1 MNNRELL
8 HRFSHACIGLHRF
21 GRICIGC
28 PIFMQNKLISIGDA
42 AKLLGISIDTLRRW
56 DSAGRV
62 HSIRSGPLGHRY
74 FLQADIE
81 QYMQD
86 VASIARHWSEAPQA
100 TEPSS
105 EMYCQ
110 TRDVFQARL
119 EQFQSQLS
127 RITQSTNASLV
138 TAAAGEIGNNSF
150 DHNLGNWPDI
160 AGILFSCDMKNKKV
174 VLVDRGQG
182 VLTTLKRVKPELT
195 SADEALKVAFTETI
209 SGRFPETRGNGLK
222 FVRSIIIANP
232 LTLYFQTGDAYLYL
246 REHDVDINVEHA
258 KTSIKGC
265 FVTIGFKDLL

>member
-1 MNNRELL
+1 M
-8 HRFSHACIGLHRF
+8 HRLSKLY
-21 GRICIGC
+21 
-28 PIFMQNKLISIGDA
+28 MQNKLISIGDA

-62 HSIRSGPLGHRY
+62 HSTRSGPLGHRY

-81 QYMQD
+81 QYLQD
-86 VASIARHWSEAPQA
+86 VDSIARHWVEIPQA
-100 TEPSS
+100 AEPSP

-127 RITQSTNASLV
+127 KVTPLTTASLV

-160 AGILFSCDMKNKKV
+160 IGILFSYNMKNKKV
-174 VLVDRGQG
+174 VLADRGQG
-182 VLTTLKRVKPELT
+182 ILATLKRVRPGLIN
-195 SADEALKVAFTETI
+195 AAEALKVAFTETI
-209 SGRFPETRGNGLK
+209 SGRYPETRGNGLK
-222 FVRSIIIANP
+222 FVRSIIVDNP

-246 REHDVDINVEHA
+246 KEHDTDINVRQA
-258 KTSIKGC
+258 KTSIRGC
-265 FVTIGFKDLL
+265 FATIGFKNLL